1 MSKKLVRINRENI
14 TIREVPRQG
23 GAIVGIA
30 GKGELYPL
38 AEIDDLTGWYRIEIE
53 GTLHTGY
60 VSNAYTSIIE
70 E

>member
-1 MSKKLVRINRENI
+1 MSKKLVRINRENT
-14 TIREVPRQG
+14 TIREVPRRG

-30 GKGELYPL
+30 CKGDLYPL
-38 AEIDDLTGWYRIEIE
+38 VEIDDLTGWYRIAIV

-60 VSNAYTSIIE
+60 VSNAYTSIVE